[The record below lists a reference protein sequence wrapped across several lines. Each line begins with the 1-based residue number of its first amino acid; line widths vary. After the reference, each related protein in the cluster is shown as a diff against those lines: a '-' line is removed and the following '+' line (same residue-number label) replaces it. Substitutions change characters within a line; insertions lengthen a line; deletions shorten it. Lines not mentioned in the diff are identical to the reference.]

1 MDFQQFIRDAL
12 ELAGDQFCSVNFTKA
27 NGEPRQITF
36 RPNDHTDVKGC
47 NVVYDRNQ
55 IRIRETKNAETGKG
69 EWRSFVVG
77 RIVSLKA
84 NGQEFHFD
92 HETNTVHEVT

>member
-1 MDFQQFIRDAL
+1 MDFQKFIRDAL
-12 ELAGDQFCSVNFTKA
+12 AIAGNDFCSVRFIKA
-27 NGEPRQITF
+27 NGELRQITF
-36 RPNDHTDVKGC
+36 RPDDKRGVKGC

-55 IRIRETKNAETGKG
+55 IRICENRNAETGKE
-69 EWRSFVVG
+69 EWKSFVVG